1 MGMAGIAAEEV
12 IRQAVRLAFAESK
25 SAEFVKFK
33 SVETIVE
40 AVREKM
46 AVRATSSPLA
56 SPSPSGRRRGGGPPL
71 GGGRV
76 GTVRYFGTMK
86 LSTQSKTLQ

>member
-1 MGMAGIAAEEV
+1 MEMAGIAAEEV

-56 SPSPSGRRRGGGPPL
+56 SPSPSGRRKFASESYPTNR
-71 GGGRV
+71 R
-76 GTVRYFGTMK
+76 FAFA
-86 LSTQSKTLQ
+86 